1 MPDTARQ
8 RLRAGWRRLREGA
21 STTPAPSRRTATTT
35 PLPDSLLAQPLFG
48 DLSPSEA
55 AMLGLFVQ
63 REAVEAGQTVVRQG
77 EQGDA
82 LFLIEEGQAE
92 VRATGQD
99 GTVATIATLGPGHY
113 FGEIA
118 LVTGGPRTA
127 DVVAIT
133 PLTLLRL
140 DRVGYELLAQVAA
153 TEDLAHTA
161 HRRAAETK
169 ARLAGAAE
177 PHVAG

>member
-1 MPDTARQ
+1 MTDTTRQ
-8 RLRAGWRRLREGA
+8 RLRAGWRRLRDGA
-21 STTPAPSRRTATTT
+21 PQAAASRHQPSAAATLPA
-35 PLPDSLLAQPLFG
+35 SLLAQPLFG

-55 AMLGLFVQ
+55 AMLGLFVR
-63 REAVEAGQTVVRQG
+63 REAVEAGRVVVRQG
-77 EQGDA
+77 EEGDA

-92 VRATGQD
+92 VRARD
-99 GTVATIATLGPGHY
+99 AAGTVATIATLGPGSY

-127 DVVAIT
+127 DVVAVT

-140 DRVGYELLAQVAA
+140 DRAGYELLTQVAA

-161 HRRAAETK
+161 HRRAEETK
-169 ARLAGAAE
+169 ARLGGSARSSAAE
-177 PHVAG
+177 